1 MTLRGSG
8 LGTRASGPVRSVL
21 ALTLIC
27 ALTAPP
33 SAARR
38 QNTDLDALLDRAY
51 DAAYNLDYEDAIGL
65 ARKATALW
73 PEASRAHR
81 AVASILWFHMIF
93 RRGAVTIDYYMGGVT
108 KSQKSRPKPPADVD
122 AEFRAALDK
131 AISLAEAAMRASP
144 TGVQEQFD
152 AGAAYAL
159 QASYVASVEG
169 SMSSA
174 FRAAKRAFDLEEAV
188 LRRDPSRTE
197 AGVVVGTY
205 RYVIS
210 ALNLPSRMFAYM
222 VGFGGGK
229 ERGIALLEAAAKNPR
244 SRVDAGSALLLV
256 YSREGRHA
264 EAMAVAERLG
274 QQFPRN
280 RLLTL
285 EAGAAAVRAGQAG
298 HADAVLTAGLKQL
311 DADSRPKFP
320 GERAVWLWKRGSAR
334 ISLNRL
340 ADARV
345 DLDAALTQGPAA
357 WIEGRIRTDIGKV
370 HDLAGR
376 RAEALAQYARARTL
390 CRGDDDPIGDRLAA
404 DLERRPFRFD
414 GGSAPEPR

>member
-1 MTLRGSG
+1 MG
-8 LGTRASGPVRSVL
+8 LGTWAWRAGRAAL
-21 ALTLIC
+21 AL
-27 ALTAPP
+27 ALAGALVLPARLG
-33 SAARR
+33 AAR
-38 QNTDLDALLDRAY
+38 QQDLDALLDRAY
-51 DAAYNLDYEDAIGL
+51 EAAYNLDYEEAIGL
-65 ARKATALW
+65 ARKATTVA
-73 PEASRAHR
+73 PDASRAHR

-93 RRGAVTIDYYMGGVT
+93 RRGAVTVDHYMGGVT

-131 AISLAEAAMRASP
+131 AIALAEAGLRTAP
-144 TGVQEQFD
+144 GGVQEMYD

-169 SMSSA
+169 SLTSA
-174 FRAAKRAFDLEEAV
+174 FRSARRAFDLQETV
-188 LRRDPSRTE
+188 LKRDPSRTD

-205 RYVIS
+205 RYLIS
-210 ALNLPSRMFAYM
+210 ALNLPTRVFAYM
-222 VGFGGGK
+222 AGFGGGK
-229 ERGIALLEAAAKNPR
+229 ERGIALLEAALQNPR

-264 EAMAVAERLG
+264 EAMAVVERLG
-274 QQFPRN
+274 KRFPRN

-298 HADAVLTAGLKQL
+298 HAEALLSQGLKQL

-334 ISLNRL
+334 IALNRL
-340 ADARV
+340 ADARA
-345 DLDAALTQGPAA
+345 DFDAALTIGPAA

-376 RAEALAQYARARTL
+376 RAEALAEYARARTL

-414 GGSAPEPR
+414 GDPAPGSR

>member
-8 LGTRASGPVRSVL
+8 LGTRASGLGRGAL
-21 ALTLIC
+21 ALTIVA
-27 ALTAPP
+27 ALAMPP
-33 SAARR
+33 LAYAR
-38 QNTDLDALLDRAY
+38 QNDVDALLDRAY
-51 DAAYNLDYEDAIGL
+51 DAAYNLDYEEAIGL
-65 ARKATALW
+65 ARKAVTIA
-73 PEASRAHR
+73 PDASRTHR
-81 AVASILWFHMIF
+81 AVASIVWFHMIF
-93 RRGAVTIDYYMGGVT
+93 RRGAVTVDHYMGGVT
-108 KSQKSRPKPPADVD
+108 KNQKSRPKPAADVD
-122 AEFRAALDK
+122 AEFRAAMGK
-131 AISLAEAAMRASP
+131 AISLAEAAMRNAP
-144 TGVQEQFD
+144 TGIQEQFD

-169 SMSSA
+169 SLSSG

-188 LRRDPSRTE
+188 LKRDPSRTD

-205 RYVIS
+205 RYLIS
-210 ALNLPSRMFAYM
+210 SLNLPSRVFAYM
-222 VGFGGGK
+222 AGFGGGK
-229 ERGIALLEAAAKNPR
+229 EHGIALLEAASQNPR

-274 QQFPRN
+274 KQFPRN

-285 EAGAAAVRAGQAG
+285 EAGAAAIRAGQADR
-298 HADAVLTAGLKQL
+298 AEAMLTGGLKQL

-340 ADARV
+340 ADARA
-345 DLDAALTQGPAA
+345 DLDAALTHDPAD
-357 WIEGRIRTDIGKV
+357 WIEGRIRTDIGRV

-376 RAEALAQYARARTL
+376 RAEALAEYARARTL